1 MEGFHRALLRAARVF
16 GVLLVIALILII
28 AGNIVFRELLHVALV
43 WADETA
49 ITLFV
54 WIAFIGAGISFA
66 ENARIRFTF
75 VVDMF
80 PPAARAWVEVLVSY
94 VGLVLFAGFVVTGAY
109 VAYVHRDTTFT
120 TMQVT
125 VLWQWAAVPLG
136 TLLALE
142 GWIRHG
148 TWTPRQARHIDPTK
162 LAGT

>member
-1 MEGFHRALLRAARVF
+1 MEGFHRALLKAARTF
-16 GVLLVIALILII
+16 GVLLVVALLLII
-28 AGNIVFRELLHVALV
+28 AANILFREVFHIALV

-54 WIAFIGAGISFA
+54 WMAFVGAGISFA

-75 VVDMF
+75 LVDKL
-80 PPAARAWVEVLVSY
+80 PPPARAWVEVLVSY
-94 VGLVLFAGFVVTGAY
+94 VGLVLLGGFVLTGAY
-109 VAYVHRDTTFT
+109 VAWVHRDTTFT

-125 VLWQWAAVPLG
+125 VLWQWAAVPIG
-136 TLLALE
+136 TLLAVE